1 MIYYDYPKDKIELFE
16 ASDKNYFFKG
26 NEFSYLCSYEE
37 IKSIDIRDAFSGLVL
52 VIYKRYAV
60 VQSGDALYKNEK
72 FLDGNIASGRYK
84 ENGYVI
90 ISNKAREY
98 FIHSWNGTLQSYEL
112 RDDSKY
118 NRALNP
124 IIFDTVDVALETA
137 IELSKD
143 SSEMFIIS
151 QWFDE
156 FDRH

>member
-1 MIYYDYPKDKIELFE
+1 MIYNDYPKDKIDLFE
-16 ASDKNYFFKG
+16 ISNKNYFFKG
-26 NEFSYLCSYEE
+26 SAFSYLCSYEE
-37 IKSIDIRDAFSGLVL
+37 IKNIDVRDAFSGFVL
-52 VIYKRYAV
+52 VVYKRYAV
-60 VQSGDALYKNEK
+60 VQSGDILYKNDK
-72 FLDGNIASGRYK
+72 FCDGNVASGRYM

-98 FIHSWNGTLQSYEL
+98 FIHSWDSTMQSYEL

-118 NRALNP
+118 NCALNP
-124 IIFDTVDVALETA
+124 IIFDAAEATLETA

-143 SSEMFIIS
+143 SDEMFIVA

>member
-1 MIYYDYPKDKIELFE
+1 MVYYNYPTEKIDIFQS
-16 ASDKNYFFKG
+16 SDKNYFFKG
-26 NEFSYLCSYEE
+26 KDYSYLCYFDE
-37 IKSIDIRDAFSGLVL
+37 IKNVNMRAEFSGYVL

-60 VQSGDALYKNEK
+60 VKNGNIIYKNEN
-72 FLDGNIASGRYK
+72 FCDGYIAKGRYK

-118 NRALNP
+118 NRSINP

-143 SSEMFIIS
+143 SSEMFIVA

>member
-143 SSEMFIIS
+143 SSEMFIIA